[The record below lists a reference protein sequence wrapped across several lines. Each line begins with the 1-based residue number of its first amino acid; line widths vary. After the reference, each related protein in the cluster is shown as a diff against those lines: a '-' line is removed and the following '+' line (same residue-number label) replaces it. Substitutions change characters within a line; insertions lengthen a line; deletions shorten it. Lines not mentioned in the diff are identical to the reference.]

1 MPGRIRDIGWR
12 TVRSWLDGLFHD
24 IRLGWRRMIR
34 APGFAAVAFITI
46 TLGVAGNTAFFALFE
61 ALLLRPPPYAEP
73 EELVDIRLVAADD
86 AFGTFSY
93 PTFRDMEAATRSV
106 FAGMTGVMPNIASF
120 SDDSGRRDDLLHE
133 LVAGPYFQ
141 VLGVPAQV
149 GRVFAPT
156 EGTVAGADRV
166 LVLSDAYWRRSFDAD
181 PGVVGRAVRLNGF
194 PYTIVGV
201 AARDFH
207 GVLPMLRPDFWA
219 LASMADQISLNG
231 PGSLERRGQESFMV
245 KARLAAGVTR
255 TEAEAALGAFAEGLI
270 ASDYGRYADRRIV
283 MTPTLSSPIHPA
295 VDGMVIPVAGLVV
308 GVTVLVLLI
317 ACVNLAGF
325 LLARAE
331 GRRREVAV
339 RLALGAGRA
348 RLIRS
353 FLTESVMLAVAG
365 GTAGV
370 VISLFLVDFLL
381 NIRLP
386 LPVDIVVDTRLNAT
400 VLAFALGVTLAAA
413 AVFGLAPALRLTRTD
428 ASGALKDENAG
439 GSHRA
444 ARVRAALAI
453 SQIAGAVV
461 LVVAA
466 ALFTRSLATAQRV
479 DPGFGMHPAAIVW
492 LEPGRSRSS
501 DERRAFHDEYLAR
514 VAALPEVVAAG
525 FITIVPLDGT
535 ATSTVTLN
543 VPGIEPPPGRDGHEI
558 DWAGVDGAYF
568 EAVGIPVVAGR
579 LFNEQDDMES
589 PPVAVVSE
597 AMAATYWPGRS
608 AVGGTYTT
616 RDGTEVRVVGVVGD
630 TKVRSLGEDLRPLV
644 YGPASQMSYVHGRV
658 VARTAADPA
667 AVLPVMQEVAT
678 DLDPDVI
685 TIEAKTME
693 QHLEFRLLPGRIT
706 AVTVSLMGGLALLVA
721 AIGLYG
727 IVSFSVAAR
736 RRELGIRISVGAEP
750 DRLVGMML
758 KAGLTLLAAG
768 LAIGIALA
776 VFLTRIVRN
785 LAHGVEAF
793 DPLILAGVVLLLT
806 GVAALAAYVPAKR
819 ASRVDPV
826 SVLNEG

>member
-1 MPGRIRDIGWR
+1 MPGSIGDIGWGA
-12 TVRSWLDGLFHD
+12 VRRWLDGLFQD

-34 APGFAAVAFITI
+34 APGFAAVAFVTI

-61 ALLLRPPPYAEP
+61 ALLLRPPPYADP
-73 EELVDIRLVAADD
+73 EELVDIRLVAAED
-86 AFGTFSY
+86 ASGTFSY

-106 FAGMTGVMPNIASF
+106 FAGMTGAMPNIASF

-156 EGTVAGADRV
+156 EGTVAGADHV
-166 LVLSDAYWRRSFDAD
+166 VVLSDAYWRRSFDAD
-181 PGVVGRAVRLNGF
+181 PGVVGRAVHLNGF

-245 KARLAAGVTR
+245 KARLAGGVTR
-255 TEAEAALGAFAEGLI
+255 TEAEAALDAFAEELI
-270 ASDYGRYADRRIV
+270 TSRNDRYADRRIV
-283 MTPTLSSPIHPA
+283 MTPTLASPIHPA
-295 VDGMVIPVAGLVV
+295 VDGVVIPVAGLVI

-331 GRRREVAV
+331 RRRREVAV

-353 FLTESVMLAVAG
+353 LLTESVMLALAG

-386 LPVDIVVDTRLNAT
+386 LPVEIVVDTRLNAR

-413 AVFGLAPALRLTRTD
+413 VVLGLAPALRSTRMD
-428 ASGALKDENAG
+428 AAGALKDENSG
-439 GSHRA
+439 GSHRV

-461 LVVAA
+461 LLVAA

-479 DPGFGMHPAAIVW
+479 DPGFGLHPAAIVW
-492 LEPGRSRSS
+492 LEPGRGRSP
-501 DERRAFHDEYLAR
+501 DERRAFYDAYLAR
-514 VAALPEVVAAG
+514 VAALPEVVSAG

-543 VPGIEPPPGRDGHEI
+543 VPGIEPPRGRTGHEI
-558 DWAGVDGAYF
+558 DWAGVAGAFF

-579 LFNEQDDMES
+579 PFNEDDDMES
-589 PPVAVVSE
+589 PPVAIVSE
-597 AMAATYWPGRS
+597 AMAAAYWPGRS
-608 AVGGTYTT
+608 AVGGTYIT
-616 RDGTEVRVVGVVGD
+616 RDGTEVRVVGVAGD
-630 TKVRSLGEDLRPLV
+630 TKVRSLGEALRPLV

-658 VARTAADPA
+658 VARTAADPE
-667 AVLPVMQEVAT
+667 AVLPVMLEMAT
-678 DLDPDVI
+678 ELDPDVI
-685 TIEAKTME
+685 TIDAKTME
-693 QHLEFRLLPGRIT
+693 QHLAFRLLPGRIT
-706 AVTVSLMGGLALLVA
+706 AVAVSLMGGLALLVA
-721 AIGLYG
+721 AIGVYG
-727 IVSFSVAAR
+727 IVSYSVAAR
-736 RRELGIRISVGAEP
+736 KRELGIRISVGAEP

-793 DPLILAGVVLLLT
+793 DPLILLGVVLLLT
-806 GVAALAAYVPAKR
+806 GVATLAAYVPARR

>member
-1 MPGRIRDIGWR
+1 MPGSIGWGALR
-12 TVRSWLDGLFHD
+12 GWLDGLLQD

-34 APGFAAVAFITI
+34 APGFTAVAFITI

-61 ALLLRPPPYAEP
+61 ALLLRTPPYADP

-141 VLGVPAQV
+141 VLGISAQV
-149 GRVFAPT
+149 GRVFTPT
-156 EGTVAGADRV
+156 EGAVAGADRV
-166 LVLSDAYWRRSFDAD
+166 VVLSDAYWRRSFNAD

-201 AARDFH
+201 APRDFH
-207 GVLPMLRPDFWA
+207 GVVPVLRPHFWA

-255 TEAEAALGAFAEGLI
+255 MEAEAALGAFAAELI
-270 ASDYGRYADRRIV
+270 TSHGDRYADRRIV

-295 VDGMVIPVAGLVV
+295 VDGVLIPVAGLVI

-317 ACVNLAGF
+317 ACVNLTGF
-325 LLARAE
+325 LLARAA
-331 GRRREVAV
+331 GRRREIAV
-339 RLALGAGRA
+339 RMALGAGRG

-353 FLTESVMLAVAG
+353 LLTESVMLAAAG

-370 VISLFLVDFLL
+370 VLSLFLVDFLL

-386 LPVDIVVDTRLNAT
+386 LPVDIVVDTRLNPT

-413 AVFGLAPALRLTRTD
+413 VVLGLAPALRSTRTD
-428 ASGALKDENAG
+428 ASGALKDENAA

-444 ARVRAALAI
+444 ARVRAVLAI

-461 LVVAA
+461 LLVAA

-492 LEPGRSRSS
+492 LEPGRGRSP
-501 DERRAFHDEYLAR
+501 DERRAFHDAYLAR
-514 VAALPEVVAAG
+514 VAALPEVVSAG

-543 VPGIEPPPGRDGHEI
+543 VPGIEPPPGRTGHEI

-568 EAVGIPVVAGR
+568 EAVGIPIVAGR
-579 LFNEQDDMES
+579 LFDAEDDMES
-589 PPVAVVSE
+589 APVAIVSE

-630 TKVRSLGEDLRPLV
+630 IKVRSLGEDLRPLV

-667 AVLPVMQEVAT
+667 TLLPVMLEMAT
-678 DLDPDVI
+678 ELDPDVI
-685 TIEAKTME
+685 AIDAKTME
-693 QHLEFRLLPGRIT
+693 QHLAFRLLPGRIT

-727 IVSFSVAAR
+727 IVSYSVAAR

-758 KAGLTLLAAG
+758 KAGLSLLAAG
-768 LAIGIALA
+768 IAIGVALA

-785 LAHGVEAF
+785 LVHGVEAF
-793 DPLILAGVVLLLT
+793 DPLILVGAVLLMT
-806 GVAALAAYVPAKR
+806 GVATLAAYVPARR

-826 SVLNEG
+826 SILNEG

>member
-1 MPGRIRDIGWR
+1 MPGSIGWGALR
-12 TVRSWLDGLFHD
+12 GWLDGLLQD

-34 APGFAAVAFITI
+34 APGFTAVAFITI

-61 ALLLRPPPYAEP
+61 ALLLRTPPYADP
-73 EELVDIRLVAADD
+73 EELVDIRLVAADE

-141 VLGVPAQV
+141 VLGISAQV
-149 GRVFAPT
+149 GRVFTPT
-156 EGTVAGADRV
+156 EGAVAGADRV
-166 LVLSDAYWRRSFDAD
+166 VVLSDAYWRRSFNAD

-201 AARDFH
+201 APRDFH
-207 GVLPMLRPDFWA
+207 GVVPVLRPHFWA

-255 TEAEAALGAFAEGLI
+255 MEAEAALGAFAAELI
-270 ASDYGRYADRRIV
+270 TSHGDRYADRRIV

-295 VDGMVIPVAGLVV
+295 VDGVLIPVAGLVI

-317 ACVNLAGF
+317 ACVNLTGF
-325 LLARAE
+325 LLARAA
-331 GRRREVAV
+331 GRRREIAV
-339 RLALGAGRA
+339 RMALGAGRG

-353 FLTESVMLAVAG
+353 LLTESVMLAAAG

-370 VISLFLVDFLL
+370 VLSLFLVDFLL

-386 LPVDIVVDTRLNAT
+386 LPVDIVVDTRLNPT

-413 AVFGLAPALRLTRTD
+413 VVLGLAPALRSTRTD
-428 ASGALKDENAG
+428 ASGALKDENAA

-444 ARVRAALAI
+444 ARVRAVLAI

-461 LVVAA
+461 LLVAA

-492 LEPGRSRSS
+492 LEPGRGRSP
-501 DERRAFHDEYLAR
+501 DERRAFHDAYLAR
-514 VAALPEVVAAG
+514 VAALPEVVSAG

-543 VPGIEPPPGRDGHEI
+543 VPGIEPPPGRTGHEI

-568 EAVGIPVVAGR
+568 EAVGIPIVAGR
-579 LFNEQDDMES
+579 LFDAEDDMES
-589 PPVAVVSE
+589 APVAIVSE

-630 TKVRSLGEDLRPLV
+630 IKVRSLGEDLRPLV

-667 AVLPVMQEVAT
+667 TLLPVMLEMAT
-678 DLDPDVI
+678 ELDPDVI
-685 TIEAKTME
+685 AIDAKTME
-693 QHLEFRLLPGRIT
+693 QHLAFRLLPGRIT

-727 IVSFSVAAR
+727 IVSYSVAAR

-758 KAGLTLLAAG
+758 KAGLSLLAAG
-768 LAIGIALA
+768 IAIGVALA

-785 LAHGVEAF
+785 LVHGVEAF
-793 DPLILAGVVLLLT
+793 DPLILVGAVLLMT
-806 GVAALAAYVPAKR
+806 GVATLAAYVPARR

-826 SVLNEG
+826 SILNEG

>member
-1 MPGRIRDIGWR
+1 MPGGTRDIGWGA
-12 TVRSWLDGLFHD
+12 VRRWLDGLLQD
-24 IRLGWRRMIR
+24 IRLGWRRVIR
-34 APGFAAVAFITI
+34 APGFAAVALITI
-46 TLGVAGNTAFFALFE
+46 TLGVAGNTAVFAVFE
-61 ALLLRPPPYAEP
+61 ALLLRAPPYDDP
-73 EELVDIRLVAADD
+73 EDLVHVRFVAPDD
-86 AFGTFSY
+86 AFGSFSY

-106 FAGMTGVMPNIASF
+106 FAGVTGAMPNIAGL

-156 EGTVAGADRV
+156 EGTLAGADHV
-166 LVLSDAYWRRSFDAD
+166 LVLSDTYWRRSFDAD
-181 PGVVGRAVRLNGF
+181 PGVVGRSVHLNGF
-194 PYTIVGV
+194 SYTIVGV
-201 AARDFH
+201 APPEFH
-207 GVLPMLRPDFWA
+207 GVFPALRPDFWA
-219 LASMADQISLNG
+219 LASMADQLSLNG
-231 PGSLERRGQESFMV
+231 RGSLERRGQESFMV
-245 KARLAAGVTR
+245 KARLADGVTR
-255 TEAEAALGAFAEGLI
+255 TEAAAALGAFAEELI
-270 ASDYGRYADRRIV
+270 ASYSDRYAQRRIV
-283 MTPTLSSPIHPA
+283 MTPILSSPIHPA
-295 VDGMVIPVAGLVV
+295 IDGVVVPVAGLVM

-317 ACVNLAGF
+317 ACGNLAGF

-331 GRRREVAV
+331 DRRREVAV

-353 FLTESVMLAVAG
+353 LLTETTMLAVAG
-365 GTAGV
+365 GTVGV
-370 VISLFLVDFLL
+370 FVSLFLVDFLV

-400 VLAFALGVTLAAA
+400 VLAFAVAVTLAAA
-413 AVFGLAPALRLTRTD
+413 AVLGLAPALQSTRTD
-428 ASGALKDENAG
+428 VSGAIKDEYSG

-444 ARVRAALAI
+444 ARMRAVLAI

-461 LVVAA
+461 LLVAA

-479 DPGFGMHPAAIVW
+479 DPGFGLHPAAIVW
-492 LEPGRSRSS
+492 LEPGRGRSP
-501 DERRAFHDEYLAR
+501 DERRTFYDAYLAR
-514 VAALPEVVAAG
+514 VAALPEVVSAG
-525 FITIVPLDGT
+525 FITLVPLDGA
-535 ATSTVTLN
+535 ATSTLTLN
-543 VPGIEPPPGRDGHEI
+543 VPGIEPPPGRTGHEI
-558 DWAGVDGAYF
+558 DWVGVDGAYF
-568 EAVGIPVVAGR
+568 DAVGIPVVAGR
-579 LFNEQDDMES
+579 LFNDEDDIES
-589 PPVAVVSE
+589 VPVAIVSE
-597 AMAATYWPGRS
+597 AMAATYWSGS

-630 TKVRSLGEDLRPLV
+630 TKVRSLGEELRPLI
-644 YGPASQMSYVHGRV
+644 YGAASQMPYVHGRV
-658 VARTAADPA
+658 VARTAGDPE
-667 AVLPVMQEVAT
+667 AVLPVMLETAT

-685 TIEAKTME
+685 AIDAKTME
-693 QHLEFRLLPGRIT
+693 QHLAFRLLPGRIT
-706 AVTVSLMGGLALLVA
+706 AVTVSLMGALALLVA

-776 VFLTRIVRN
+776 VLLARIVRD
-785 LAHGVEAF
+785 LVHGVQAF
-793 DPLILAGVVLLLT
+793 DPLILVGVVLLLT
-806 GVAALAAYVPAKR
+806 GVATLAAYVPAKR

-826 SVLNEG
+826 SILNEG

>member
-1 MPGRIRDIGWR
+1 MPGGIGDIGWGALR
-12 TVRSWLDGLFHD
+12 GWPDGLLQD

-34 APGFAAVAFITI
+34 APGFTAVAFITI

-73 EELVDIRLVAADD
+73 EELVDIRLVAAED

-133 LVAGPYFQ
+133 LVTGPYFQ

-149 GRVFAPT
+149 GRVFGRT

-201 AARDFH
+201 APRDFH

-245 KARLAAGVTR
+245 KARLAAGVTS
-255 TEAEAALGAFAEGLI
+255 TEAEAALGAFAGELI
-270 ASDYGRYADRRIV
+270 TSHGDRYADRRVV

-295 VDGMVIPVAGLVV
+295 VDGVVIPVAGLVI

-317 ACVNLAGF
+317 ACVNLTGF

-331 GRRREVAV
+331 GRRREIAV
-339 RLALGAGRA
+339 RLALGAGRG

-353 FLTESVMLAVAG
+353 LLTESAMLAVAG

-370 VISLFLVDFLL
+370 VVSLFLVDFLL

-400 VLAFALGVTLAAA
+400 VLAFALAVTLAV
-413 AVFGLAPALRLTRTD
+413 AVVLGLAPALRSTRTD

-444 ARVRAALAI
+444 AKVRAVLAI

-461 LVVAA
+461 LLVAA

-492 LEPGRSRSS
+492 LEPGRNRSP
-501 DERRAFHDEYLAR
+501 DERRAFYDAYLAR
-514 VAALPEVVAAG
+514 VAALPEVVSAG

-535 ATSTVTLN
+535 STSTMTVN
-543 VPGIEPPPGRDGHEI
+543 VPGIEPPPGRTGHEI

-568 EAVGIPVVAGR
+568 ETVGIPVVAGR
-579 LFNEQDDMES
+579 LFNQEDDMES
-589 PPVAVVSE
+589 PPVAIVSE

-644 YGPASQMSYVHGRV
+644 YGPASQLSYVHGRV

-667 AVLPVMQEVAT
+667 AVLPVMLETAT
-678 DLDPDVI
+678 QLDPDAI
-685 TIEAKTME
+685 TIDARTME
-693 QHLEFRLLPGRIT
+693 RHLEFRLLPGRIT
-706 AVTVSLMGGLALLVA
+706 AVTVSLMGALALLVA

-736 RRELGIRISVGAEP
+736 RRELSIRISVGAEP

-776 VFLTRIVRN
+776 VVLTRIVRN
-785 LAHGVEAF
+785 LVHGVEAF
-793 DPLILAGVVLLLT
+793 DPFIMAGVVLLLT
-806 GVAALAAYVPAKR
+806 GVATLAAYVPAKR
-819 ASRVDPV
+819 AGRVDPV
-826 SVLNEG
+826 SILNEG

>member
-1 MPGRIRDIGWR
+1 MPGSIGWGALR
-12 TVRSWLDGLFHD
+12 GWLDGLLQD

-34 APGFAAVAFITI
+34 APGFTAVAFITI

-61 ALLLRPPPYAEP
+61 ALLLRTPPYADP
-73 EELVDIRLVAADD
+73 EELVDIRLVAADE

-141 VLGVPAQV
+141 VLGISAQV

-156 EGTVAGADRV
+156 EGAVAGADRV
-166 LVLSDAYWRRSFDAD
+166 VVLSDAYWRRSFNAD

-201 AARDFH
+201 APRDFH
-207 GVLPMLRPDFWA
+207 GVVPVLRPHFWA

-255 TEAEAALGAFAEGLI
+255 MEAEAALGAFAAELI
-270 ASDYGRYADRRIV
+270 TSHGDRYADRRIV

-295 VDGMVIPVAGLVV
+295 VDGVLIPVAGLVI

-317 ACVNLAGF
+317 ACVNLTGF
-325 LLARAE
+325 LLARAA
-331 GRRREVAV
+331 GRRREIAV
-339 RLALGAGRA
+339 RMALGAGRG

-353 FLTESVMLAVAG
+353 LLTESVMLAAAG

-370 VISLFLVDFLL
+370 VLSLFLVDFLL

-386 LPVDIVVDTRLNAT
+386 LPVDIVVDTRLNPT

-413 AVFGLAPALRLTRTD
+413 VVLGLAPALRSTRTD
-428 ASGALKDENAG
+428 ASGALKDENAA

-444 ARVRAALAI
+444 ARVRAVLAI

-461 LVVAA
+461 LLVAA

-492 LEPGRSRSS
+492 LEPGRGRSP
-501 DERRAFHDEYLAR
+501 DERRAFHDAYLAR
-514 VAALPEVVAAG
+514 VAALPEVVSAG

-543 VPGIEPPPGRDGHEI
+543 VPGIEPPPGRTGHEI

-568 EAVGIPVVAGR
+568 EAVGIPIVAGR
-579 LFNEQDDMES
+579 LFNAEDDMKS
-589 PPVAVVSE
+589 APVAIVSE

-630 TKVRSLGEDLRPLV
+630 IKVRSLGEDLRPLV

-667 AVLPVMQEVAT
+667 TLLPVMLEMAT
-678 DLDPDVI
+678 ELDPDVI
-685 TIEAKTME
+685 AIDAKTME
-693 QHLEFRLLPGRIT
+693 QHLAFRLLPGRIT

-727 IVSFSVAAR
+727 IVSYSVAAR

-758 KAGLTLLAAG
+758 KAGLSLLAAG
-768 LAIGIALA
+768 IAIGVALA

-785 LAHGVEAF
+785 LVHGVEAF
-793 DPLILAGVVLLLT
+793 DPLILVGAVLLMT
-806 GVAALAAYVPAKR
+806 GVATLAAYVPARR

-826 SVLNEG
+826 SILNEG